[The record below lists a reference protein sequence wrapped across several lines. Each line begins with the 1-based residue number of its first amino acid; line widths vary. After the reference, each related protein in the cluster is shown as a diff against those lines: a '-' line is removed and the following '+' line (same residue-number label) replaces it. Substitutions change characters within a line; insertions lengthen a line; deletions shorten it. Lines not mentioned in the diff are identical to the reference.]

1 MAFNNA
7 LLYKRTREFTFLTH
21 SFLPFL
27 FLYLF
32 FFKMETIHIHCRKK
46 KQQRKSLSTL
56 ITAFKQYFNSRFTR
70 LDNIVDG
77 RATFGAFISIP
88 LLENF
93 NQKKIKDIK
102 VSVICIE

>member
-1 MAFNNA
+1 MFIV
-7 LLYKRTREFTFLTH
+7 E
-21 SFLPFL
+21 
-27 FLYLF
+27 
-32 FFKMETIHIHCRKK
+32 KK
-46 KQQRKSLSTL
+46 KQQGKSLSTL
-56 ITAFKQYFNSRFTR
+56 ITAFKQHFNSRSTR